1 MTNFSDYMNT
11 QSKIELNDLGL
22 NETYALRAVTF
33 HIGESINNGHYIGN
47 LVKFVKI
54 NFLRFFNEIVH

>member
-1 MTNFSDYMNT
+1 MNT
-11 QSKIELNDLGL
+11 QSKIELNDHGL

-47 LVKFVKI
+47 F
-54 NFLRFFNEIVH
+54 IVNDNS